1 MSNGAHIM
9 VSTQPQGPGDV
20 FQNLFEEKLPQNPK
34 LCPIY
39 FGDLV
44 PDRYFQVISHQKW
57 SLIFEGRSSLGMML

>member
-44 PDRYFQVISHQKW
+44 PDRYFQVISH
-57 SLIFEGRSSLGMML
+57 